1 MLKYE
6 ELKIVGFSNNEFW
19 FYDCYGLMECK
30 DVVDNHIKHIKPK
43 VEIKG
48 ILVVNEKVSCHARN
62 KSIVWD
68 AMGGYVDTLQNEN
81 KLLDNQL
88 YIVTYYKYNG
98 SRLEQL
104 IDYNITKQQII
115 DNVNNQK
122 YVDGAD
128 YFTAVQLKHLDEMT
142 T

>member
-1 MLKYE
+1 M
-6 ELKIVGFSNNEFW
+6 W
-19 FYDCYGLMECK
+19 
-30 DVVDNHIKHIKPK
+30 
-43 VEIKG
+43 

-68 AMGGYVDTLQNEN
+68 AMGGCVDTLQNEN
-81 KLLDNQL
+81 NLLDNQL

-98 SRLEQL
+98 NRLEQL
-104 IDYNITKQQII
+104 IDYKITKQQII

-128 YFTAVQLKHLDEMT
+128 YFTIEQLEELEELT